1 MFEFFVILSNGI
13 LLICIIEVVE
23 EIFKV
28 RVLIFFYIVVIGI
41 VGRLLVI
48 KVNGLIVCYKI
59 GWGGIIILLV
69 LSDGILVFG
78 ENEFD
83 YR

>member
-1 MFEFFVILSNGI
+1 MILSNGI